1 MKIVIVGDGKVGYAL
16 TEQLSK
22 EGHDVYVI
30 DNNPKVLQNSMELL
44 DVMVLEGNGAS
55 LKVQLEAGVGESD
68 VLIAATSADETNLL
82 CCIIA
87 KKLGCKNT
95 IARVRNPEYAE
106 QTEFLKKDLGLSM
119 TINPEKRT
127 AREIFR
133 LLQFPDFLKRDSFVR
148 GRLELIELKVK
159 EGSPMI
165 DMQLSDLYQTAKV
178 KVLVCAVEREGQV
191 HIPTGSFMLKMGD
204 KITVAA
210 QTMDLVK
217 LIKNF
222 KIRNHKI
229 SNVMIIGGSNIAVY
243 LTELLLKSEVNVKIL
258 ETDYNRGVVLA
269 DLLPNA
275 RIIHGDGSMKETLI
289 AEGIKKTDAVVTL
302 KNMDE
307 ENIILSMY
315 ANYLGVPK
323 SITKVNRLE
332 YGDIFLGKGIDSI
345 VSPKFLTAN
354 EILRYVRS
362 INNESENSV
371 LNFYRIA
378 NGKAEAL
385 EFSIDETSRNLG
397 KPLSKLKLRKGIL
410 IVCLSR
416 AGKIVIPS
424 GNDIIK
430 LGDSVVIVTSSER
443 KLQNFNEIFLDDK

>member
-30 DNNPKVLQNSMELL
+30 DNNPKVLQSSMELL
-44 DVMVLEGNGAS
+44 DVMVIEGNGAS
-55 LKVQLEAGVGESD
+55 LKIQLEAGVAESD

-119 TINPEKRT
+119 TINPEQRT

-133 LLQFPDFLKRDSFVR
+133 LLQFPDFLKRDSFVG

-165 DMQLSDLYQTAKV
+165 NMLLSDLYQTAKV
-178 KVLVCAVEREGQV
+178 KVLVCAVERDGEV
-191 HIPTGSFMLKMGD
+191 HIPTGSFVLKMGD

-243 LTELLLKSEVNVKIL
+243 LTELLIKSEVNVKIL

-302 KNMDE
+302 TNMDE

-345 VSPKFLTAN
+345 VSPKFLTAD

-385 EFSIDETSRNLG
+385 EFSIDETAKNLN
-397 KPLSKLKLRKGIL
+397 KPLSKLKLRKGML
-410 IVCLSR
+410 IVCLNR

-424 GNDIIK
+424 GTDIIK
-430 LGDSVVIVTSSER
+430 LGDSVVIVTSSEK